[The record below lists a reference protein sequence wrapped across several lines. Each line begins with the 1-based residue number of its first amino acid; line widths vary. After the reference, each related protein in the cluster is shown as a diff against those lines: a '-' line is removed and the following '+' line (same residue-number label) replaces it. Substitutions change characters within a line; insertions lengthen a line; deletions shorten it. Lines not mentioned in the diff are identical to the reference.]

1 MVLCLWSPQGGI
13 DTRVHGFE
21 VLGPKPTFWPV
32 FKEQLCCRTFLFYST
47 KAHTWGQDV
56 LLHRRQ
62 LLLLFTRSRLNAR
75 DDEGLNARGPGMK
88 G

>member
-1 MVLCLWSPQGGI
+1 MDCKAPPPRCSPLTGVSSLQGGI

-47 KAHTWGQDV
+47 KAHTWCQEV
-56 LLHRRQ
+56 LEDRSQ
-62 LLLLFTRSRLNAR
+62 LLQLFSKLVTTAQ
-75 DDEGLNARGPGMK
+75 
-88 G
+88 